1 MNPVIVTLVILGL
14 AVVAFVANKIPVGIV
29 AIGVAL
35 SLYLTGVLTVEQS
48 LAGFGDPVIV
58 FIAALFVVSEGLDAT
73 GVTAWAGQQLVTR
86 AGTNPRSLTTLIMI
100 LVAVLSALISVN
112 GAVAALLPMV
122 VVLAVRIKQPPSQML
137 IPLAFG
143 AHAGSL
149 LVLTGSPVN
158 VLISEFLVEAGEKPI
173 GFFQIGLVG
182 LPLLIGTVLITILL
196 GPKLLPRLTPQYVT
210 KDLSMHAQTLALQ
223 YSIED
228 EQKLLTREAGLTEVV
243 IPPRSELVGQDV
255 FPGMVTDSGDL
266 VVVAIQRGGENLG
279 KATLQ
284 VGDVMLLRGSWGA
297 LDANIA
303 ADPNVIMVDS
313 PAAIRRQAV
322 PMGAKAKTALVILAG
337 MVILLATGLV
347 TPAVAALIAATCM
360 VIFRVLSVHQAHR
373 SISWT
378 TLILVGGMIPLST
391 AIQVSGTADLIA
403 NGIVA
408 TLGSASPYLLALGLA
423 LVTVVLGQLISN
435 TATALILA
443 PIAIAI
449 ASETGVSPVPLL
461 MSVAIAAAASFLTP
475 VATPANT
482 MVFGPGGYRFGD
494 YWKLGLRLAL
504 LFVAV
509 ATFLVPVF
517 WPFYPTP

>member
-1 MNPVIVTLVILGL
+1 
-14 AVVAFVANKIPVGIV
+14 
-29 AIGVAL
+29 
-35 SLYLTGVLTVEQS
+35 
-48 LAGFGDPVIV
+48 
-58 FIAALFVVSEGLDAT
+58 
-73 GVTAWAGQQLVTR
+73 
-86 AGTNPRSLTTLIMI
+86 
-100 LVAVLSALISVN
+100 
-112 GAVAALLPMV
+112 
-122 VVLAVRIKQPPSQML
+122 
-137 IPLAFG
+137 
-143 AHAGSL
+143 
-149 LVLTGSPVN
+149 
-158 VLISEFLVEAGEKPI
+158 
-173 GFFQIGLVG
+173 
-182 LPLLIGTVLITILL
+182 
-196 GPKLLPRLTPQYVT
+196 
-210 KDLSMHAQTLALQ
+210 
-223 YSIED
+223 
-228 EQKLLTREAGLTEVV
+228 
-243 IPPRSELVGQDV
+243 
-255 FPGMVTDSGDL
+255 
-266 VVVAIQRGGENLG
+266 
-279 KATLQ
+279 
-284 VGDVMLLRGSWGA
+284 MLLRGSWGA

-408 TLGSASPYLLALGLA
+408 ALGSASPYLLALGLA

-494 YWKLGLRLAL
+494 YWKLGLPLAL